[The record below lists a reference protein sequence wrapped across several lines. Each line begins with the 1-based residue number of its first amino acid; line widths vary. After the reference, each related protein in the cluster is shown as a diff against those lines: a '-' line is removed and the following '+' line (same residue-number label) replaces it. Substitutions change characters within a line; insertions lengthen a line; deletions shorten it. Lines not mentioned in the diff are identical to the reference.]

1 MPKKITLSRPISLGL
16 GAEAVHLKP
25 GNHILDDAQFET
37 WYIQSLISSGAI
49 IITGEIAAPGESPQ
63 LSMDFGDSDSVSPDL
78 QGENHDS
85 APGADSV
92 KESSDEPKEEDPPV
106 AEGDDEKKED
116 PADVVGAGTKEDS
129 KEKPAKQTAPKSKL
143 NRKAE

>member
-25 GNHILDDAQFET
+25 GDHILDDARFET

-63 LSMDFGDSDSVSPDL
+63 LSMDFGDSDAVSPDL
-78 QGENHDS
+78 QGENQDS
-85 APGADSV
+85 APEADKAV
-92 KESSDEPKEEDPPV
+92 EESAAEESAKEEPDVTGKEAPKV
-106 AEGDDEKKED
+106 DEA
-116 PADVVGAGTKEDS
+116 PKEDS
-129 KEKPAKQTAPKSKL
+129 KEKPAKQAAPKSKL